1 MRSSH
6 PPAAARRTRIERDTL
21 GEVEVPADALYGA
34 QTQRA
39 IDNFPISGVP
49 LPRSLIA
56 ALLRIKAAA
65 AIANRTLGELDAVR
79 ATAIER
85 AVGSLLATDFT
96 VHFPV
101 DVFQTGSA
109 TSTNMNANEV
119 LARLAQ
125 ASLAGGANAGG
136 AGDGGAQGGGAQDGG
151 AQDGGAQHGGAQ
163 HGGAGDGETAC
174 VVDPNDHVNR
184 GQSSN
189 DVMPSAIHVAAAG
202 VLADELRPALVHLAA
217 TIRGRNADI
226 GAIVKT
232 GRTHLMDALPVRF
245 GQVLGGWASQI
256 EQRIADLD
264 AHAPALARL
273 ALGGTAVGTGVNA
286 HPRFAA
292 SCCEALQ
299 DLTGLRFEPA
309 ADRFAAIGAQDTA
322 VALSGALKALAIA
335 MTKIANDLRW
345 MNSGPIAG
353 LGEIRLPALQP
364 GSSIMPAKVNPVVPE
379 AVAMVGAQVV
389 GNDAAIAI
397 AGQAGSFELNTMLP
411 LVARNLLDSM
421 QWQARAARLL
431 ADRAIAGFEVDAA
444 RLEAQLARN
453 PILATALN
461 PSIGY
466 AKAAEIA
473 KEAARDGRSVLEVAL
488 ARCDLDRAQLEALLD
503 PRRMTGSGT
512 DA

>member
-1 MRSSH
+1 MTSSE
-6 PPAAARRTRIERDTL
+6 PSPAAGRVRIERDTL
-21 GEVEVPADALYGA
+21 GEVAVPADALYGA

-39 IDNFPISGVP
+39 VENFPISGVRM
-49 LPRSLIA
+49 PRSLIA

-65 AIANRTLGELDAVR
+65 AIANGALGELDAPR
-79 ATAIER
+79 AKAIER
-85 AVGSLLATDFT
+85 AAGSLLATDFI

-125 ASLAGGANAGG
+125 ASLAQSAKL
-136 AGDGGAQGGGAQDGG
+136 AQSAQS
-151 AQDGGAQHGGAQ
+151 AQSVPAAAAAPGSEPPVADPRDA
-163 HGGAGDGETAC
+163 EPL

-189 DVMPSAIHVAAAG
+189 DVIPSAIHVAAAG
-202 VLADELRPALVHLAA
+202 VLANELRPALVHLAA
-217 TIRGRNADI
+217 TIRGRDADI
-226 GAIVKT
+226 GAVVKT

-245 GQVLGGWASQI
+245 GQVLGGWATQI
-256 EQRIADLD
+256 EQRIDELD
-264 AHAPALARL
+264 AHAPALSRL

-292 SCCEALQ
+292 SCCDALRG
-299 DLTGLRFEPA
+299 LTGLAFEPA
-309 ADRFAAIGAQDTA
+309 RDRFAAIGAQDTA
-322 VALSGALKALAIA
+322 VALSGALKAVAIA

-379 AVAMVGAQVV
+379 AVAMVGAQVIGHDV
-389 GNDAAIAI
+389 AIAI
-397 AGQAGSFELNTMLP
+397 AGQAGNFELNTMLP
-411 LVARNLLDSM
+411 LIASNLLDGM
-421 QWQARAARLL
+421 QWLANAARLL
-431 ADRAIAGFEVDAA
+431 ADSAIAGFEVDAD
-444 RLEAQLARN
+444 RLEADLARN

-461 PSIGY
+461 PYIGY
-466 AKAAEIA
+466 ASAAAIA
-473 KEAARDGRSVLEVAL
+473 KEAARDGRTVLEVAIE
-488 ARCDLDRAQLEALLD
+488 RCDLDRAQLAALLD
-503 PRRMTGSGT
+503 PRRMTGSGD